1 MNFTFA
7 LKFAL
12 DSDEFVNEISDTI
25 KVIGG
30 ENINSSISKA
40 QLFQKKK
47 VFKNFSRKLNITN
60 LTHISICR
68 EI

>member
-12 DSDEFVNEISDTI
+12 DPGEFVNEISDAI

-30 ENINSSISKA
+30 EKANSSIAKA
-40 QLFQKKK
+40 QLFQKRN

-60 LTHISICR
+60 
-68 EI
+68 